1 MLVQSLEFLGNLR
14 LIAFARSGLLKA
26 LAVDQLLVR
35 IQFLVLSLDRACNA
49 QTQRIIFVNATAA
62 MAALFVHPSLSAP
75 WRPATSCHPS
85 LSIIRLRQCVP
96 MCASVCHP
104 LRLMITFS
112 QVTQETCEQICLL
125 IPFLHPAPSNCLFSY

>member
-49 QTQRIIFVNATAA
+49 QTQRIIFVNTTVA

-75 WRPATSCHPS
+75 QRPTPSCHPS
-85 LSIIRLRQCVP
+85 LSIISLRQ
-96 MCASVCHP
+96 CASVCAT
-104 LRLMITFS
+104 LYL
-112 QVTQETCEQICLL
+112 
-125 IPFLHPAPSNCLFSY
+125 

>member
-1 MLVQSLEFLGNLR
+1 MLVQTLKLLENLR

-35 IQFLVLSLDRACNA
+35 IRFLVLSLDRACNA
-49 QTQRIIFVNATAA
+49 QTQRIIFVNTTVA

-75 WRPATSCHPS
+75 RRPSPSCHPS

-96 MCASVCHP
+96 VCATL

-112 QVTQETCEQICLL
+112 QVTLEAHEQR
-125 IPFLHPAPSNCLFSY
+125 